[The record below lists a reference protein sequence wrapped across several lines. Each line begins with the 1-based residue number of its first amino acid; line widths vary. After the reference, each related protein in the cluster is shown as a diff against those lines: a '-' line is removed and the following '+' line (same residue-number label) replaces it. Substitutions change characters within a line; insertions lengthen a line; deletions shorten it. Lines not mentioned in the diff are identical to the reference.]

1 MMDPYLLH
9 MFNPTKNVSPFDVNM
24 AYEADFDEV
33 IPYTGVV
40 PRGHSHAHSGCD
52 LLAAS

>member
-1 MMDPYLLH
+1 

-33 IPYTGVV
+33 IPYTGVALEDI
-40 PRGHSHAHSGCD
+40 RT
-52 LLAAS
+52 LT